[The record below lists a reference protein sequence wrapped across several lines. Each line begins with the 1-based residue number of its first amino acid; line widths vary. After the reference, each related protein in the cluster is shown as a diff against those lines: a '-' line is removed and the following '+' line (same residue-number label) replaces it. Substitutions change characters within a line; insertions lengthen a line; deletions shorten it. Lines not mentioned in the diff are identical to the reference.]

1 MNRTYFYS
9 IPLFSLIFVFV
20 ISTVTIAAI
29 KPHRTGSTGDTY
41 PVSLYSGL
49 RWRSIGPYRGGR
61 AVVAAGVPDD
71 PYTYYLG
78 TAGGGLLK
86 TTDGGKTWINISDGY
101 FHSSGVGAIAVAPS
115 DPNVI
120 YVGMGETNIRGD
132 ITPGDGVYKSTD
144 AGKTWTNIGLDSTH
158 FISKIIVDPR
168 DPSKVYVAA
177 MGHVFKDNPARGVY
191 YSADGG
197 KTWKKILY
205 KDEKTGAIDLAMDP
219 NNPRIL
225 YAAMWQAYR
234 APWGL
239 SSGGPGS
246 SIYKS
251 TDGGATW
258 KDLTKNPGL
267 PKGILGKI
275 GLAVSHGNSTVW
287 AMIEAKHG
295 GLFRSNNGGKT
306 WKLVNDNHDIT
317 LRPWYYTKIFVDPN
331 NDNVLYTVDEELW
344 KSIDAGKTFQ
354 SIDTPHGDN
363 HDLWINPNN
372 SKIMVETNDGGGTV
386 TFNGGKTWT
395 KQDQNIGQFYHV
407 SLDNRFPYQIYGA
420 QQDFSSLTIKSRT
433 KGNAITS
440 DAWYPVAGGESGYVW
455 PKPDQPTITFGG
467 GYEGDM
473 ERHNEV
479 TKETFTVAPWPEDM
493 DGYGAVSYKY
503 RFKWTFPIMFSPFN
517 PDAMYVGCQYVLKSM
532 DEGRT
537 WQQISPDL
545 TRNDKSKQ
553 QPSGGPITTDETGT
567 ENYDTIFSLAESPVQ
582 KGVLWAGSDD
592 GLIHVSMDDGQN
604 WKDVTPKNLSQFK
617 SGALVSMIEA
627 SHYNAGTAYVAVN
640 RYMDDDF
647 HPYVYKTT
655 DFGAHWKMITDGLP
669 DNEIVRA
676 VREDPE
682 KKGLLYLGT
691 EYGVWVSF
699 NDGGHWQKLQLNL
712 PVVSVRDLQIQQR
725 ENDLVIATHGRGF
738 WILDNL
744 NPLRA
749 LSKKVERAGVYLFKP
764 EHAYLMKGGNRW
776 YAGEAAGQNPPNG
789 AVIFY
794 DLKKAPQSGTRINL
808 AFETMSGDTVRNF
821 TSVTGDESA
830 DSGSFYKS
838 YSSAGAHEVTT
849 DAGMNRFVW
858 DLRYPDAVKVQGIK
872 SGTFYSSKGPKVTP
886 GMYKVILQV
895 GDKTFSQNLEVRTDP
910 RIQATPGDFA
920 QRLVLLK
927 KIHKDLNAVN
937 RAINRIESIHHQVS
951 NVLKKYD
958 SVADAGNLKETGKAL
973 NDSLDAVE
981 GDMIQKHITTDEDV
995 LRYPVRLHTKI
1006 SALGVNVG
1014 NSYARPT
1021 NGMEQVFDHLDR
1033 LLHIQLDRLNR
1044 ILNSQVPAFN
1054 QTVNS
1059 LNVQHPVYIN
1069 AVSNK

>member
-1 MNRTYFYS
+1 MNKTRF
-9 IPLFSLIFVFV
+9 FSLSVLGLIIAFLLGMTN
-20 ISTVTIAAI
+20 IPSRTIH
-29 KPHRTGSTGDTY
+29 KKKKSDDQY
-41 PVSLYSGL
+41 PVSLYSQL
-49 RWRSIGPYRGGR
+49 QWRRIGPYRGGR
-61 AVVAAGVPDD
+61 AVVAAGVPSD

-168 DPSKVYVAA
+168 DPNKVYVAA
-177 MGHVFKDNPARGVY
+177 MGHVFHDNPQRGVY
-191 YSADGG
+191 HSVDGG
-197 KTWKKILY
+197 KTWTKILY

-251 TDGGATW
+251 TDDGATW
-258 KDLTKNPGL
+258 QDLTKNPGL

-275 GLAVSHGNSTVW
+275 GVAVSHGNSTVW

-295 GLFRSNNGGKT
+295 GLFRSDDGGKT
-306 WKLVNDNHDIT
+306 WTLVNDNHDIT
-317 LRPWYYTKIFVDPN
+317 LRPWYYTKIFADPN
-331 NDNVLYTVDEELW
+331 NDNVLYTVDEDFW
-344 KSIDAGKTFQ
+344 KSIDGGKTFH
-354 SIDTPHGDN
+354 SIETPHGDN

-395 KQDQNIGQFYHV
+395 KQNQNTGQFYHV
-407 SLDNRFPYQIYGA
+407 SVDNRFPYQVYGA
-420 QQDFSSLTIKSRT
+420 QQDFSALTIKSRT
-433 KGNAITS
+433 KGYAITS
-440 DAWYPVAGGESGYVW
+440 DAWYPVAGGESGYVL

-473 ERHNEV
+473 ERYNED
-479 TKETFTVAPWPEDM
+479 TKEGFTIAPWPEDM

-503 RFKWTFPIMFSPFN
+503 RLKWTFPIMFSPFN
-517 PDAMYVGCQYVLKSM
+517 PDAMYVGSQYVLKST
-532 DEGRT
+532 DEGNT
-537 WQQISPDL
+537 WQRISPDL
-545 TRNDKSKQ
+545 TRDDKAKQ

-567 ENYDTIFSLAESPVQ
+567 ENYNTIFSLAESPVQ

-592 GLIHVSMDDGQN
+592 GLIHISMNDGQT
-604 WKDVTPKNLSQFK
+604 WKDVTPKDLSKFT
-617 SGALVSMIEA
+617 SGALISMIEP
-627 SHYNAGTAYVAVN
+627 SHFDAGTAYVAVN

-647 HPYVYKTT
+647 HPYVFKTT
-655 DFGAHWKMITDGLP
+655 DFGEHWKMITDGLP
-669 DNEIVRA
+669 ENEIVRA

-682 KKGLLYLGT
+682 KEDLLYLGT

-699 NDGGHWQKLQLNL
+699 NGGDHWQRLQLNL

-744 NPLRA
+744 NPLRT
-749 LSKKVERAGVYLFKP
+749 LSNKVKNANVYLFKP

-776 YAGEAAGQNPPNG
+776 KPGEAAGQNPPSG

-794 DLKKAPQSGTRINL
+794 DLKKEPEQGTKINL
-808 AFETMSGDTVRNF
+808 TFETMDGDTVRNF
-821 TSVTGDESA
+821 SSA
-830 DSGSFYKS
+830 NGSSDSGAFYES
-838 YSSAGAHEVTT
+838 NNLAGGHKVTA

-858 DLRYPDAVKVQGIK
+858 DLRYPDAVEVQGIK
-872 SGTFYSSKGPKVTP
+872 SGTFYSRKGPKVAP
-886 GMYKVILQV
+886 GMYKVILRA
-895 GDKTFSQNLEVRTDP
+895 GDKTLSQDLEVRTDP
-910 RIQATPGDFA
+910 RIQATPDDFA
-920 QRLVLLK
+920 RRLVLLK
-927 KIHKDLNAVN
+927 KIHKDLSTVN
-937 RAINRIESIHHQVS
+937 KAINQIESIHQQIGDI
-951 NVLKKYD
+951 LKKYHA
-958 SVADAGNLKETGKAL
+958 VAGIGNLKQTGKAL
-973 NDSLDAVE
+973 TDSLDSVE
-981 GDMIQKHITTDEDV
+981 TNMIQKHITTDEDV
-995 LRYPVRLHTKI
+995 LRYPVKLHTKI
-1006 SALGVNVG
+1006 SALGVTVG

-1021 NGMEQVFDHLDR
+1021 VGMEQVFDHLDT
-1033 LLHIQLDRLNR
+1033 LLHEQLNRLNH
-1044 ILNSQVPAFN
+1044 ILDTQVPSFN
-1054 QTVNS
+1054 QA
-1059 LNVQHPVYIN
+1059 VQSIGVGHPVYIH
-1069 AVSNK
+1069 ATSR

>member
-1 MNRTYFYS
+1 MNKTRF
-9 IPLFSLIFVFV
+9 FSLSILGLIIAFTLGMTN
-20 ISTVTIAAI
+20 IPSKTIH
-29 KPHRTGSTGDTY
+29 KKKKSGDQY
-41 PVSLYSGL
+41 PVSLYNQL
-49 RWRSIGPYRGGR
+49 RWRRIGPFRGGR
-61 AVVAAGVPDD
+61 AVVAAGVPSD

-144 AGKTWTNIGLDSTH
+144 AGQTWTNIGLDSTH

-168 DPSKVYVAA
+168 NPNRVYVAA
-177 MGHVFKDNPARGVY
+177 MGHVFQDNPQRGVFE
-191 YSADGG
+191 SVDGG
-197 KTWKKILY
+197 KTWTKILY
-205 KDEKTGAIDLAMDP
+205 KDEKTGAIDLSMDP
-219 NNPRIL
+219 NNSRIL

-246 SIYKS
+246 GIYKS
-251 TDGGATW
+251 TDGGKTW
-258 KDLTKNPGL
+258 QDLTKNPGL

-275 GLAVSHGNSTVW
+275 GVAVSYGNSTVW

-295 GLFRSNNGGKT
+295 GLFRSDDGGKT
-306 WKLVNDNHDIT
+306 WTLVNDNHDIT

-331 NDNVLYTVDEELW
+331 NDNVLYTVDEDFW
-344 KSIDAGKTFQ
+344 KSIDGGKTFH
-354 SIDTPHGDN
+354 SIETPHGDN

-395 KQDQNIGQFYHV
+395 KQDQNTGQFYHV
-407 SLDNRFPYQIYGA
+407 SVDNRFPYQVYGA
-420 QQDFSSLTIKSRT
+420 QQDFSALTIKNRT
-433 KGNAITS
+433 KGYAITS
-440 DAWYPVAGGESGYVW
+440 NAWYSVAGGESGYVL

-473 ERHNEV
+473 ERYNEV
-479 TKETFTVAPWPEDM
+479 TKEGFTIAPWPEDM

-517 PDAMYVGCQYVLKSM
+517 PDAMYVGSQYVLKST
-532 DEGRT
+532 DEGKT
-537 WQQISPDL
+537 WQRISPDL
-545 TRNDKSKQ
+545 TRDDKAKQ

-582 KGVLWAGSDD
+582 KGILWAGSDD
-592 GLIHVSMDDGQN
+592 GLIHISMNDGQT
-604 WKDVTPKNLSQFK
+604 WKDVTPKDLSKFT
-617 SGALVSMIEA
+617 SGALISMIEP
-627 SHYNAGTAYVAVN
+627 SHFDAGTAYVAVN

-647 HPYVYKTT
+647 HPYIFKTT
-655 DFGAHWKMITDGLP
+655 DFGEHWKMITDGLP

-676 VREDPE
+676 VREDPA

-699 NDGGHWQKLQLNL
+699 NDGGHWQRLQLNL

-749 LSKKVERAGVYLFKP
+749 LSNKVKNTDVYLFKP
-764 EHAYLMKGGNRW
+764 EHAYLMKGGSHW
-776 YAGEAAGQNPPNG
+776 EPGEAAGQNPPNG

-794 DLKKAPQSGTRINL
+794 DLKKEPQQGTKIDL
-808 AFETMSGDTVRNF
+808 TLETMNGDTVRSF
-821 TSVTGDESA
+821 TSANNG
-830 DSGSFYKS
+830 
-838 YSSAGAHEVTT
+838 SAGSGNFYESGNSMNGRKLTAN
-849 DAGMNRFVW
+849 AGMNRFVW
-858 DLRYPDAVKVQGIK
+858 DLRYPDAVKVHGIK
-872 SGTFYSSKGPKVTP
+872 SGTFYSRKGPKVIP

-895 GDKTFSQNLEVRTDP
+895 GNKTLSQNLEIRTDP
-910 RIQATPGDFA
+910 RIQATPDDFA
-920 QRLVLLK
+920 QRLVLLQ
-927 KIHKDLNAVN
+927 KIHKSLNTVN
-937 RAINRIESIHHQVS
+937 RAINQIESIHHQVD
-951 NVLKKYD
+951 NILKKYHA
-958 SVADAGNLKETGKAL
+958 VAGLETLKQTGKAL
-973 NDSLDAVE
+973 TDSLDSVE
-981 GDMIQKHITTDEDV
+981 TDMIQKHITTDEDV
-995 LRYPVRLHTKI
+995 LRYPVKLHTKI
-1006 SALGVNVG
+1006 SALGVTVG
-1014 NSYARPT
+1014 NSYAKPT
-1021 NGMEQVFDHLDR
+1021 DGMERVYDHLNS
-1033 LLHIQLDRLNR
+1033 LLHEQLNRLNH
-1044 ILNSQVPAFN
+1044 ILHTQVPALN
-1054 QTVNS
+1054 QA
-1059 LNVQHPVYIN
+1059 VQTIGVGHPVY
-1069 AVSNK
+1069 VKTTRR